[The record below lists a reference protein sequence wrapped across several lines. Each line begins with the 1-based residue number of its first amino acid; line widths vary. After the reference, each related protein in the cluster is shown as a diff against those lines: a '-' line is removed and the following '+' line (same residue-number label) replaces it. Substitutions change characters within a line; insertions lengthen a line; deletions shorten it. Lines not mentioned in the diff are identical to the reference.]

1 MSDLEVLMG
10 RIDALETRVAYQD
23 QTIETLNATI
33 VEQWKRIDELVRQL
47 ALLDDR
53 LRETEV
59 RQPGVSPAEK
69 PPHY

>member
-1 MSDLEVLMG
+1 
-10 RIDALETRVAYQD
+10 
-23 QTIETLNATI
+23 
-33 VEQWKRIDELVRQL
+33 VRQL

>member
-1 MSDLEVLMG
+1 MSDLELLTEK
-10 RIDALETRVAYQD
+10 IDALETRVAYQD
-23 QTIETLNATI
+23 QTIEALNGTI